1 MRSRVYVTVQHLS
14 VPARAHSSKPTALG
28 LTGAISQLL
37 SGAQQQQRAN
47 AGSVM
52 LSAYVGS

>member
-1 MRSRVYVTVQHLS
+1 MVQHLS

-52 LSAYVGS
+52 LSAYIGS